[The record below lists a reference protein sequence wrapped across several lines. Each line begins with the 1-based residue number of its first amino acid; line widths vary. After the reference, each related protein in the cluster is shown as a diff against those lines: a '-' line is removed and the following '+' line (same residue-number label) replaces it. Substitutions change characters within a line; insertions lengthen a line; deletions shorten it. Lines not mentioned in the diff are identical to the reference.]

1 MARSSPFVGL
11 YAHDPELDP
20 TNHLVLRKPFACP
33 NGRFETVVSLPYVNF
48 DAKHNV
54 SRCLGFWAA
63 YLEAGRLVHSNCL
76 RTHPD
81 WMYNMKETIGN
92 KTLKCLMIPGTHDSG
107 CYRRYDPYKDT
118 IFDKYVYTQDEP
130 VFNQL
135 VYGIR
140 YIDLRIWHEGAS
152 KRASSIWITHDV
164 FHVGLPFL
172 KDVLHQVKDF
182 VLATKEIVIIDI
194 HRKLTGFFISGKL
207 ETWQHREVI
216 ELGKEIFG
224 NLLIDS
230 KYSSK
235 PLDFFWESNK
245 RVLFA
250 YQGHGE
256 PHIDGFAASNVRHW
270 WTDTQSIPVLHK
282 YLTNNS
288 CEFKY
293 GLTATNAVLTPNI
306 WHSRRNLSNKAN
318 SEIDVWFRNELSC
331 ANIIITDYFLGN
343 NVIEISM
350 QTNKNRTHCAY
361 KIRPS
366 IFIN

>member
-1 MARSSPFVGL
+1 MNTLTTNSLMFEPLSVYERIQAPKVYITVSSSAGCPFFKKPYQRNIILNYYDADCERMARSSPFVGL
-11 YAHDPELDP
+11 YVHDPELDP

-33 NGRFETVVSLPYVNF
+33 NGRFETLVSLPYVNF
-48 DAKHNV
+48 DDKHNV

-81 WMYNMKETIGN
+81 WMYNMKEIIGN
-92 KTLKCLMIPGTHDSG
+92 KTLKCLMLPGTHDSG

-118 IFDKYVYTQDEP
+118 IFDKYVYTQDES

-182 VLATKEIVIIDI
+182 VLATKEIVIIDF

-207 ETWQHREVI
+207 KTWQHREVI

-235 PLDFFWESNK
+235 PLDFS
-245 RVLFA
+245 
-250 YQGHGE
+250 G
-256 PHIDGFAASNVRHW
+256 
-270 WTDTQSIPVLHK
+270 
-282 YLTNNS
+282 
-288 CEFKY
+288 
-293 GLTATNAVLTPNI
+293 
-306 WHSRRNLSNKAN
+306 
-318 SEIDVWFRNELSC
+318 
-331 ANIIITDYFLGN
+331 
-343 NVIEISM
+343 
-350 QTNKNRTHCAY
+350 NRTRESFSLTKDMVNLILMDWQLPTCVTGGLIPKVFQFCTSTSPITLA
-361 KIRPS
+361 
-366 IFIN
+366 NLNMV